1 MRVKFCRVSLMALLL
16 LFAFSISLAGD
27 PSRYKSTTKGTG
39 HTWDEKSE
47 GGSIIFKTH
56 SRDYMDGYYII
67 FTNPYNWVILDFSKM
82 VKKNGSTKAGET
94 LKKAQ

>member
-1 MRVKFCRVSLMALLL
+1 MRVKFSRVSLMALLL
-16 LFAFSISLAGD
+16 LLFSFSISLSGD
-27 PSRYKSTTKGTG
+27 PRLYRSSSKSTG
-39 HTWDEKSE
+39 HTWDEKAE
-47 GGSIIFKTH
+47 GGSIIFKSH

-94 LKKAQ
+94 LK

>member
-1 MRVKFCRVSLMALLL
+1 MRAKCSKVSLTALLLL
-16 LFAFSISLAGD
+16 LFAFSISLSGD
-27 PSRYKSTTKGTG
+27 PRLYRNSGKSTG
-39 HTWDEKSE
+39 HTWDEKGE
-47 GGSIIFKTH
+47 GGSIIFKSH

-94 LKKAQ
+94 LK